1 MNRRRLAELGPVLAA
16 LAYHGLAL
24 QRPLLAVAAA
34 VALLA
39 GLALWR
45 GEPARGWSWHCG
57 LAGMAL
63 ALAWLGGSE
72 LAGPSTPHGA
82 VPPGMLSP
90 LTGALAGFA
99 AAFAAGRRLTPAWIS
114 AATLAALSAS
124 VPARASPGWLGPGC
138 ALLALLS
145 LLALAGPPSRA
156 RLLAGAAFLGL
167 TVTLTAA
174 LTWASS
180 ATEGVLS
187 PLFEAVAPRH
197 GFATGL
203 ALQPEVALA
212 ARSTP
217 SQADALLFEI
227 DSPPPARLRTQVLD
241 RFDGQRWSAS
251 EALLAPQ
258 DEPAPHS
265 GATSAFTLSFLASL
279 RGAIPAPAG
288 LLQVDGAVATLS
300 HGGLLLGEARRG
312 DQLRLQVAAEARP
325 LPGDLPG
332 PELTALPDQLAQD
345 LAPLAAGITAGLD
358 EPAAQAAAIESH
370 LAHAHSYSLVT
381 DLRGD
386 VHPLVLLL
394 RERRPASCVHF
405 ASAMAA
411 LLRVR
416 GVPARVVG
424 GFQPWETNALTGS
437 ALVRGRD
444 AHLWVEAW
452 LPERGGWVAFDP
464 TPAHELGAPPSGLA
478 GLLGALRSGALGL
491 VYRLRRHPDQVL
503 LAALRSWP
511 GAILALAGLTWLLRS
526 RLRRWRARAPRAAP
540 LRDPRLWPLYHRFRR
555 LLARRGGIA
564 ADPGIS
570 DDELLEQAARQL
582 SPEAAEAS
590 LDFLRAYRLARYAG
604 LPQPNL
610 RARLGRLE
618 RAIPM
623 IARDSSTWPSRL
635 GSTPTHK

>member
-1 MNRRRLAELGPVLAA
+1 
-16 LAYHGLAL
+16 
-24 QRPLLAVAAA
+24 
-34 VALLA
+34 
-39 GLALWR
+39 
-45 GEPARGWSWHCG
+45 
-57 LAGMAL
+57 
-63 ALAWLGGSE
+63 
-72 LAGPSTPHGA
+72 
-82 VPPGMLSP
+82 
-90 LTGALAGFA
+90 
-99 AAFAAGRRLTPAWIS
+99 
-114 AATLAALSAS
+114 
-124 VPARASPGWLGPGC
+124 
-138 ALLALLS
+138 
-145 LLALAGPPSRA
+145 
-156 RLLAGAAFLGL
+156 
-167 TVTLTAA
+167 
-174 LTWASS
+174 
-180 ATEGVLS
+180 
-187 PLFEAVAPRH
+187 
-197 GFATGL
+197 
-203 ALQPEVALA
+203 
-212 ARSTP
+212 
-217 SQADALLFEI
+217 
-227 DSPPPARLRTQVLD
+227 
-241 RFDGQRWSAS
+241 
-251 EALLAPQ
+251 
-258 DEPAPHS
+258 
-265 GATSAFTLSFLASL
+265 
-279 RGAIPAPAG
+279 
-288 LLQVDGAVATLS
+288 
-300 HGGLLLGEARRG
+300 
-312 DQLRLQVAAEARP
+312 
-325 LPGDLPG
+325 
-332 PELTALPDQLAQD
+332 
-345 LAPLAAGITAGLD
+345 
-358 EPAAQAAAIESH
+358 
-370 LAHAHSYSLVT
+370 
-381 DLRGD
+381 